1 MTVQHQSY
9 LELKKDVGEEFARKA
24 LLYNL
29 ESLKNNIRASAKRM
43 KCSAHTV
50 YLALEKQKKGNLKDS
65 SHKPKSKHPRY
76 IEEEKEQMI
85 IEYRKKSLVKDA
97 SDTISFKKKVLIL
110 LNLPLEK

>member
-29 ESLKNNIRASAKRM
+29 ESLKNNIRATARRM

-65 SHKPKSKHPRY
+65 SHKPKSKHPH
-76 IEEEKEQMI
+76 
-85 IEYRKKSLVKDA
+85 YRRGKGTNDY
-97 SDTISFKKKVLIL
+97 
-110 LNLPLEK
+110 